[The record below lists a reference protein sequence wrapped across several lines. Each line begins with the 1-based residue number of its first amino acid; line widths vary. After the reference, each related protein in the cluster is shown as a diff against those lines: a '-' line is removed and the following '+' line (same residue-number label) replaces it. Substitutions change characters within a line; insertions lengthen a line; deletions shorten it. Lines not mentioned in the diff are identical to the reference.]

1 MSNFRINRHFI
12 LLLLTLILFSCKK
25 DKPDNPIDTNPTP
38 SGPPAMTAT
47 VDGTGYTATEFNARK
62 TTTGAMRISTS
73 NGSESILLVVA
84 NFTGETS
91 YNLNTSV
98 SFATYSNGTD
108 NFSTVSNGSGT
119 LVISSYNQTNHTI
132 SGTFQFTAGMVGSP
146 ANTVTVTSGS
156 FTNISVLA
164 NVPQPQ
170 TGEALYIEQ
179 GVLITADEARAYVT
193 DHYRFVIEVDHNE
206 NRWKYNTY
214 ANPAQTPLN
223 YAQGILVRKSLA
235 TNTFLTAYNN
245 PGIQITEY
253 NEAEQYVSGRIFL
266 TTMDLDIRFHRL
278 PITPSTPVASTQV
291 ILTNS
296 TEQILFDNNQFQF
309 IGGDPTTYRLEANNG
324 FNQMVVLQVTFG
336 SLDLPPSHG
345 FGRTGTL
352 DFYDDASGSITYTKT
367 GYWHS
372 YPDFP
377 GRNVG
382 FLSFDGTVKL
392 KGYRVPL

>member
-1 MSNFRINRHFI
+1 MSNFRFNKYFF
-12 LLLLTLILFSCKK
+12 LVLISVVFFACKK

-38 SGPPAMTAT
+38 TGPTAMTAS
-47 VDGTGYTATEFNARK
+47 VDGNNYTATDFNARR
-62 TTTGAMRISTS
+62 TTMGSLRINTS
-73 NGSESILLVVA
+73 NGTESILLVVN
-84 NFTGETS
+84 NFTGE
-91 YNLNTSV
+91 
-98 SFATYSNGTD
+98 ATYSLTTATSFGTFSNGS
-108 NFSTVSNGSGT
+108 NNYSTTSSGSGT
-119 LVISSYNQTNHTI
+119 LVINSFNQSNYTI

-156 FTNISVLA
+156 FTNISVLV

-193 DHYRFVIEVDHNE
+193 DHYRFVIEVDHNM
-206 NRWKYNTY
+206 NRWMYNTY

-324 FNQMVVLQVTFG
+324 SNQMIVLQVTFG
-336 SLDLPPSHG
+336 SLDLAPSHG

-352 DFYDDASGSITYTKT
+352 DFYEDASGPITYTKT

-382 FLSFDGTVKL
+382 FLSFDGTVRV